1 MHDTLTFYTQQLHQ
15 HCPDLQLHTL
25 TLNQTGQYN
34 DVLIVNGDLIFRFAR
49 VPAAVTTLQH
59 ELALLHYLQGRL
71 PLAIPNPTYTGAE
84 PGATEVAFMGYP
96 MLPGKP
102 LWREELV
109 AIAAR
114 RGDTIACQLAG
125 FLRALHHTPAPTAPS
140 ITLPLADT
148 RQEWAELY
156 ARIRAQLFGYLRPT
170 ARRRVAQH
178 FESFLAGPN
187 QSAFQ
192 PALRHGDF
200 GTSNILYDPESALIT
215 GIIDFSSAGLGDPA
229 VDFAAL
235 LASYGEAFYAQCYP
249 HYPEMEHALDRARF
263 YHGTFALQEA
273 LFGIEN
279 DDPVALRNGL
289 ASVN

>member
-1 MHDTLTFYTQQLHQ
+1 MDTLSFYTQQLHQ
-15 HCPDLQLHTL
+15 HCPNLQLQTL

-49 VPAAVTTLQH
+49 VSAAASTLQR
-59 ELALLHYLQGRL
+59 ELALLRYLQGRL
-71 PLAIPNPTYTGAE
+71 PLAIPNPIIPCAQ
-84 PGATEVAFMGYP
+84 PGATDVAFMGYR

-102 LWREELV
+102 LWREDF
-109 AIAAR
+109 ATIATQH
-114 RGDTIACQLAG
+114 GDTIACQLAG
-125 FLRALHHTPAPTAPS
+125 FLYALHHTPAPS

-156 ARIRAQLFGYLRPT
+156 ARIQAQLFGYLHPK
-170 ARRRVAQH
+170 ARRQVAQH
-178 FESFLAGPN
+178 FESFLANPN
-187 QSAFQ
+187 QSTFQ
-192 PALRHGDF
+192 PTLRHGDF
-200 GTSNILYDPESALIT
+200 GTSNILYDPESASVT

-235 LASYGEAFYAQCYP
+235 LASYGEAFYAQCCP
-249 HYPEMEHALDRARF
+249 HYPEMEHALNRVRF
-263 YHGTFALQEA
+263 YRGTFALQEA

-289 ASVN
+289 ASVI